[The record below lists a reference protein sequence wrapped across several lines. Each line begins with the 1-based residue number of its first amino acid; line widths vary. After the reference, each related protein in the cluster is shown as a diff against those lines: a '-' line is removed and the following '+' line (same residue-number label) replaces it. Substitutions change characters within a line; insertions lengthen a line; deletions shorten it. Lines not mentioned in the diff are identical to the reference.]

1 MNYQESL
8 EWLYS
13 TQLFGIKLG
22 LDGPRKLLREFLAF
36 PTHRT
41 QVIHVAGTN
50 GKGSTCAMIDSLGR
64 SLALRTGLF
73 TSPHL
78 VDYRERIRVSGGE
91 ITEERT
97 AELLSELKELVSHWD
112 PHPTFF
118 ELTLALAMRHFRESN
133 CELII
138 LETGMGGRL
147 DATTTVPAD
156 VCVLTPIALDH
167 TKWLGSTITEIAQEK
182 AAIALHG
189 KPLISAAQTPEAQ
202 IEIEQVANQARATL
216 SFVTEPLLGYH
227 IAIPGEH
234 QRFNAS
240 LACEAIIAAGHHLSY
255 DVVQHA
261 FSTLRWPGRFEVL
274 ESTHF
279 GHQRP
284 LILDAAHNP
293 HAAKVLIE
301 TWKNEYRDQ
310 KAQIIFGAVEDKD
323 ALAILKIIEPI
334 CEKLH
339 LVPVKSLRSIDPNEL
354 CSQLTHIP
362 TEVHESVNKA
372 LTTSAQLV
380 IPTLITGSLFLI
392 GEAKSAIQKKVTR
405 ITSQ

>member
-1 MNYQESL
+1 VNYQEAL

-97 AELLSELKELVSHWD
+97 AELLSELKDLVSDWD
-112 PHPTFF
+112 HHPTFF

-147 DATTTVPAD
+147 DATTVVPAD

-189 KPLISAAQTPEAQ
+189 KPLISAVQTPEAQ
-202 IEIEQVANQARATL
+202 IEIERVANQARATL

-227 IAIPGEH
+227 IALPGEH
-234 QRFNAS
+234 QRFNAR
-240 LACEAIIAAGHHLSY
+240 LACEAISEAGHHLSY

-293 HAAKVLIE
+293 HAAQALIE

-323 ALAILKIIEPI
+323 ALTILKIIEPI

-339 LVPVKSLRSIDPNEL
+339 LVPVKSLRGIDPNEL

-392 GEAKSAIQKKVTR
+392 GEAKSAIEKKVTR

>member
-1 MNYQESL
+1 VNYQEAL

-97 AELLSELKELVSHWD
+97 AQLLSELKDLVSDWD
-112 PHPTFF
+112 HHPTFF

-147 DATTTVPAD
+147 DATTVVPAD

-167 TKWLGSTITEIAQEK
+167 TKWLGLTITEIAQEK
-182 AAIALHG
+182 AP
-189 KPLISAAQTPEAQ
+189 PLPS
-202 IEIEQVANQARATL
+202 
-216 SFVTEPLLGYH
+216 TENPSS
-227 IAIPGEH
+227 P
-234 QRFNAS
+234 RPK
-240 LACEAIIAAGHHLSY
+240 
-255 DVVQHA
+255 
-261 FSTLRWPGRFEVL
+261 LR
-274 ESTHF
+274 
-279 GHQRP
+279 
-284 LILDAAHNP
+284 
-293 HAAKVLIE
+293 K
-301 TWKNEYRDQ
+301 
-310 KAQIIFGAVEDKD
+310 
-323 ALAILKIIEPI
+323 
-334 CEKLH
+334 
-339 LVPVKSLRSIDPNEL
+339 LRSKSNGSRTKRVRRSLSSPNPYSATTL
-354 CSQLTHIP
+354 LSL
-362 TEVHESVNKA
+362 VNISD
-372 LTTSAQLV
+372 LMRDLPVRQLV
-380 IPTLITGSLFLI
+380 R
-392 GEAKSAIQKKVTR
+392 QVT
-405 ITSQ
+405 I

>member
-147 DATTTVPAD
+147 DATIIRGAVACRNPS
-156 VCVLTPIALDH
+156 IA
-167 TKWLGSTITEIAQEK
+167 TEIA
-182 AAIALHG
+182 
-189 KPLISAAQTPEAQ
+189 
-202 IEIEQVANQARATL
+202 R
-216 SFVTEPLLGYH
+216 
-227 IAIPGEH
+227 
-234 QRFNAS
+234 
-240 LACEAIIAAGHHLSY
+240 
-255 DVVQHA
+255 
-261 FSTLRWPGRFEVL
+261 
-274 ESTHF
+274 
-279 GHQRP
+279 
-284 LILDAAHNP
+284 
-293 HAAKVLIE
+293 
-301 TWKNEYRDQ
+301 
-310 KAQIIFGAVEDKD
+310 
-323 ALAILKIIEPI
+323 
-334 CEKLH
+334 
-339 LVPVKSLRSIDPNEL
+339 
-354 CSQLTHIP
+354 CSD
-362 TEVHESVNKA
+362 
-372 LTTSAQLV
+372 
-380 IPTLITGSLFLI
+380 
-392 GEAKSAIQKKVTR
+392 
-405 ITSQ
+405 